1 MPEKKKS
8 SGKKTEI
15 DTSLSTRTK
24 KQIDS
29 LPTHAQH
36 IFKKAHG
43 NAVKEYQN
51 PSKRRGGKSQKDIEE
66 DKESGSLKCDVCGQT
81 FDTMESFREHKL
93 SENKDE
99 ELKYKGVD

>member
-1 MPEKKKS
+1 MTTDE
-8 SGKKTEI
+8 
-15 DTSLSTRTK
+15 
-24 KQIDS
+24 
-29 LPTHAQH
+29 
-36 IFKKAHG
+36 
-43 NAVKEYQN
+43 
-51 PSKRRGGKSQKDIEE
+51 SQKDIEE